1 MARNDP
7 IRNMR
12 FRVEIDQIT
21 QAYFSEVAIGET
33 TNEAIDYREG
43 IDPTHVRKIPGP
55 SVRSVLKAF
64 RRSSSAGSTTH
75 TWMEPSWRTSFV
87 PAHSLGLSAV

>member
-21 QAYFSEVAIGET
+21 QAYFSEVMIGET
-33 TNEAIDYREG
+33 TNE
-43 IDPTHVRKIPGP
+43 
-55 SVRSVLKAF
+55 
-64 RRSSSAGSTTH
+64 GSTIARASTPP
-75 TWMEPSWRTSFV
+75 M
-87 PAHSLGLSAV
+87 SASCRA